1 MKRIVLSILAALAVS
16 ACTSEL
22 PDRYVVKDD
31 PGGSLVAR
39 ERFVE
44 HVKKSG
50 KPLEI
55 HGTCVSACTLYLGM
69 PEQICIDRDAVFG
82 FHSAAHA
89 YFIPDASGD
98 LTRYATRTYPKPIY
112 DWFWANIGAHQLKV
126 TKVPAKQL
134 MQIAPGLYEY
144 CENN

>member
-16 ACTSEL
+16 ACSTVETPTKYIS
-22 PDRYVVKDD
+22 RND
-31 PGGSLVAR
+31 PGGSIIAR
-39 ERFVE
+39 EQFIE
-44 HVKKSG
+44 KVKSSG

-55 HGTCVSACTLYLGM
+55 HGYCVSACTLYLGM

-89 YFIPDASGD
+89 YFIPDASGN

-112 DWFWANIGAHQLKV
+112 DWFWENIGAHQLRITNV
-126 TKVPAKQL
+126 SAHDL
-134 MQIAPGLYEY
+134 MAIMPNTYRH
-144 CENN
+144 CS